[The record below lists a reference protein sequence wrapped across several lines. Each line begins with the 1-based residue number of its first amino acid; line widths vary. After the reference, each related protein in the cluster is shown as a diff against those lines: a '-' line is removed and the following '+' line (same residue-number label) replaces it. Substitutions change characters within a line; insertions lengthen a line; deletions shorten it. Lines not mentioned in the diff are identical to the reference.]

1 MSPTL
6 ALALT
11 LDLILTLSTLRPH
24 QRRGLGWLVITPLLA
39 TVGPRA
45 LRSLVITPRS
55 SGRSQVLA
63 PRALR
68 SLVIIPFRSMRSLVI
83 TPSRGMWSL
92 VITPR
97 AAGPRRLA
105 PLVIPP

>member
-11 LDLILTLSTLRPH
+11 LDLTLTLSTLRPH
-24 QRRGLGWLVITPLLA
+24 QRRALGWLVITPLLA
-39 TVGPRA
+39 AVGPRA

-68 SLVIIPFRSMRSLVI
+68 PLVI
-83 TPSRGMWSL
+83 TPFRPLRPLVITPFRHVRSL

-97 AAGPRRLA
+97 AAGPLPCLSPA
-105 PLVIPP
+105 